1 MRDYE
6 KQGVANGKQLQM

>member
-6 KQGVANGKQLQM
+6 KLRVAKGKQLQM